1 MGLGG
6 LLSAMGDKLIELGT
20 AAVLAG
26 TVVKLFGT
34 ISGIGAGLAAIA
46 GGVILKS
53 IGTSVTAPGGNNDG
67 TSASSTGSG
76 YTAPKSYGGSS
87 GFGNSGG
94 TVVFEIAGQKL
105 VGVLSNTL
113 RQNRSLGGGLGLST

>member
-1 MGLGG
+1 MGEL
-6 LLSAMGDKLIELGT
+6 LIEYGT
-20 AAVLAG
+20 LAVIKGKLDLAIAAG
-26 TVVKLFGT
+26 GP
-34 ISGIGAGLAAIA
+34 AAIA
-46 GGVILKS
+46 AGVAAIAVGVALKAVS
-53 IGTSVTAPGGNNDG
+53 AGIGSFASSGGNNDG